1 MEKMNILLE
10 LEKVW
15 KELMAECICYFLF
28 FRCSTQTE
36 GRLSPLDVMNSTFM
50 EKERGNAN
58 RLSQISF
65 IPTCLIV
72 YNIIT
77 YELIV

>member
-1 MEKMNILLE
+1 
-10 LEKVW
+10 
-15 KELMAECICYFLF
+15 
-28 FRCSTQTE
+28 
-36 GRLSPLDVMNSTFM
+36 MNSTFM

-77 YELIV
+77 YGRFITIPQINLKIPQR